1 MLFSHA
7 WIGKQKPGVS
17 GHCLMLL
24 RLFRQRR
31 FHPMTVSTNTRG
43 LLQLRLK
50 PLSAKRPMGDHK
62 RSPVVDLS
70 PWSTKHRRA
79 DHYPALETI
88 DWLWIVHPV
97 LAVVLIYPLIGVV
110 VRLGIQT
117 KARRVDGAKLPPSTG
132 RDHSAMGRW
141 LSAGVVVLSLIA
153 LTVVIATKVPI
164 QQFPGGVRR
173 ILELCFVLLG
183 TVVSLIS
190 LCQVKSKVLRLAFAF
205 ITWAGVIA
213 LGSQPEV
220 YRLSDNPFQVGF
232 WQSHYWAGISVV
244 GLMLFSLGAR
254 PEILSNLRWR
264 RIHVAVNI
272 LAALLFVI
280 QGLTGTRDLLQIPL
294 HWQKSALA
302 NCNWTTLVCPPTPHG

>member
-1 MLFSHA
+1 
-7 WIGKQKPGVS
+7 
-17 GHCLMLL
+17 
-24 RLFRQRR
+24 
-31 FHPMTVSTNTRG
+31 
-43 LLQLRLK
+43 
-50 PLSAKRPMGDHK
+50 MGDHK
-62 RSPVVDLS
+62 GCSVVDLS
-70 PWSTKHRRA
+70 PWSTSIGGLRA
-79 DHYPALETI
+79 YPAVKTI
-88 DWLWIVHPV
+88 DWLWIVHPF

-117 KARRVDGAKLPPSTG
+117 KARRIDGVKLPPTTG

-141 LSAGVVVLSLIA
+141 LSAGVVLLSLIA
-153 LTVVIATKVPI
+153 LAVVIATKVPI

-190 LCQVKSKVLRLAFAF
+190 LCQVKAKALRLGFAF

-220 YRLSDNPFQVGF
+220 FRLGDNPFQVEF
-232 WQSHYWAGISVV
+232 WQSHYWAGVSVV

-302 NCNWTTLVCPPTPHG
+302 NCNWTTLVCPPTPQPGQPN